1 MAMEERLMVASGLK
15 MGECANIKGY
25 CEGTVLYLD
34 CGGDYS
40 NLKLHKITHTY
51 TQIYRLNKW

>member
-1 MAMEERLMVASGLK
+1 MVTSGLR
-15 MGECANIKGY
+15 MGEGANIKGY

-40 NLKLHKITHTY
+40 NLDMIKLHKITHTY
-51 TQIYRLNKW
+51 TQIHRLNKW